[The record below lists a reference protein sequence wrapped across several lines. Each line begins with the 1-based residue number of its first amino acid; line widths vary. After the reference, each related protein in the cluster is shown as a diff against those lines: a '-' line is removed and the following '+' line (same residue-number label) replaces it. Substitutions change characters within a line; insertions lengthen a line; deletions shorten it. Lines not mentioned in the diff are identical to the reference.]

1 MWNAVVE
8 VFELAIYLAG
18 QSLGGSLAAGVFT
31 VAAATRLLTL
41 PLSYRLARTARR
53 RATQMAAIQEQV
65 AALKKKWA
73 QDPRRLLE
81 ETRALYAAHG
91 LKLFDA
97 SSMRLA
103 VLQMP
108 VVLALFHA
116 VRRVIAGSSLATA
129 SLPIAILAS
138 AVSSVAILS
147 NNHSASGAALAGLVL
162 FAGLAA
168 GALALTM
175 GSGFGIYSVAFQGV
189 STIQGIALRRR
200 ERRLPAPE

>member
-1 MWNAVVE
+1 MWNSVVE

-18 QSLGGSLAAGVFT
+18 QSLGGSLAAGVFA
-31 VAAATRLLTL
+31 VAATTRLLTL
-41 PLSYRLARTARR
+41 PLSYHIARSARR
-53 RATQMAAIQEQV
+53 RAAQISGIQDQV
-65 AALKKKWA
+65 AELKRAWA
-73 QDPRRLLE
+73 DDPRRLLE
-81 ETRALYAAHG
+81 ETRALYASRG
-91 LKLFDA
+91 LKLLDA

-129 SLPIAILAS
+129 SLPIALLAS

-147 NNHSASGAALAGLVL
+147 NNHSSSGAVLAALVL
-162 FAGLAA
+162 VAGVAA
-168 GALALTM
+168 GALALTL

-189 STIQGIALRRR
+189 STLQGLMLRRR
-200 ERRLPAPE
+200 ERLLLPR